1 MGRGCGGPAPHDME
15 DATHATL
22 RGIGVDR
29 VPGVGPRRAE
39 LLARLGIHTVHDLL
53 AHVPVDYETGFGAA
67 DLVRHPGGPVRFIAE
82 VAGAATVRFGKGGS
96 TVSVPLLA
104 RGEEPLRVTAV
115 FFNQPYLRHQLPVG
129 RLLQVSGR
137 YDPARRSLAATTFTF
152 HVGRAKGLDPIYRL
166 TQGLTVELLR
176 TCIAKAIEQFA
187 DSLVDEFPHVLRE
200 RFQLIGLHKAV
211 EQIHFPTSSALL
223 HQARRR
229 LVFEEFLRFQLRI
242 QGFRHVRKGTARTVL
257 AHEALWNAAQDF
269 LDRLP
274 FAITDDQGQAVRDII
289 RDLSR
294 EEPMH
299 RLLQGDVGSGKT
311 AVALAAAVA
320 VATQGF
326 QTALM
331 APTGILAGQHANEAR
346 ARLRPL
352 GIGVVELVAGQDARS
367 RAQGLRDMASGC
379 AAVIVG
385 THALVAEAVDFSK
398 LRLVITDEQH
408 RFGVGVRRLL
418 REKGPDA
425 DVLQLSAT
433 PIPRTL
439 ALSLYGDL
447 DISVIRQMPT
457 GRHKVRTT
465 LISSRSR
472 HMERLFRLVRSELA
486 MGRQAFAVVPRID
499 AAADG
504 RGGLDE
510 IRSRWEDELG
520 AFRVGV
526 LHGRMTEAAQTD
538 VMRGFVAGEVQA
550 LIATT
555 IVEVGVSV
563 PNATVMV
570 IYEADR
576 FGLATL
582 HQLRGRV
589 GRSEHPSVCVLVA
602 DPSTETAKAR
612 LRALLDSHDGFY
624 LAEQDLLLRG
634 AGEAFGE
641 RQSGLPVFSVGDVI
655 RDQKIMI
662 AARDVAR
669 QLLADE
675 DFWLLPTFAS
685 LRQSAL
691 DAVDTYADS

>member
-1 MGRGCGGPAPHDME
+1 
-15 DATHATL
+15 
-22 RGIGVDR
+22 
-29 VPGVGPRRAE
+29 
-39 LLARLGIHTVHDLL
+39 IHTVHDLL
-53 AHVPVDYETGFGAA
+53 AHVPVDYEAGFGAA
-67 DLVRHPGGPVRFIAE
+67 DLMRHPGGAVRFIAE
-82 VAGAATVRFGKGGS
+82 VAGQATVRVRRGGS

-104 RGEEPLRVTAV
+104 RGEEPLRVTGV

-137 YDPARRSLAATTFTF
+137 YDPVRRTIAVSTFTF
-152 HVGRAKGLDPIYRL
+152 HVGRTRGLDPIYRL

-187 DSLVDEFPHVLRE
+187 DGLVDEFPQVLRR
-200 RFQLIGLHKAV
+200 RFQLIGLHDAV
-211 EQIHFPTSSALL
+211 RQIHFPASAAML

-242 QGFRHVRKGTARTVL
+242 QGFRHIRKGMARTVL
-257 AHEALWNAAQDF
+257 PHEALWGAAQDF

-274 FAITDDQGQAVRDII
+274 FAVTEDQHQAVREVIG
-289 RDLSR
+289 DLSR

-320 VATQGF
+320 MAAQGF
-326 QTALM
+326 QTAFM

-346 ARLRPL
+346 TRLTPL

-367 RAQGLRDMASGC
+367 RAKGLHDIAAGC

-385 THALVAEAVDFSK
+385 THALVAEAVEFRN

-418 REKGPDA
+418 REKGRGA

-457 GRHKVRTT
+457 GRQAVRT
-465 LISSRSR
+465 LLVSLRPR
-472 HMERLFRLVRSELA
+472 PMERVFRLVRSELA

-504 RGGLDE
+504 HGSLDE
-510 IRSRWEDELG
+510 IRARWEDELG

-526 LHGRMTEAAQTD
+526 LHGRMTETAQAD
-538 VMRGFVAGEVQA
+538 VMRGFAVGEVQA

-589 GRSEHPSVCVLVA
+589 GRSEQPSVCVLVA

-624 LAEQDLLLRG
+624 LAEQDLRLRG
-634 AGEAFGE
+634 SGEAFGE
-641 RQSGLPVFSVGDVI
+641 RQSGLPAFAVGDVI
-655 RDQKIMI
+655 RDQKIML

-675 DFWLLPTFAS
+675 DFWLLPAFSS

-691 DAVDTYADS
+691 DAVDTFADS